1 MVNSVIL
8 VGRLVADPE
17 LKYTPNG
24 IAVCSFR
31 IAVNRRFKNES
42 GEREADFFTIV
53 AWRQTAEFVANYM
66 SKGRLIAVE
75 GRLQSRS
82 WTDQN
87 GQRRSVVEVSA
98 DNVTPLESRNASG
111 GGNQQ
116 SGGYNADSAPAAQ
129 PRDDGDYDP
138 FSEE

>member
-116 SGGYNADSAPAAQ
+116 AGGYNTDSAPAAQ

>member
-31 IAVNRRFKNES
+31 IAVNRRFKNEN

-98 DNVTPLESRNASG
+98 DNVTPLESRNAG
-111 GGNQQ
+111 GNNQQ
-116 SGGYNADSAPAAQ
+116 SGYDAGSAPAA
-129 PRDDGDYDP
+129 PPKDDGDYDP

>member
-24 IAVCSFR
+24 VAVCSFR
-31 IAVNRRFKNES
+31 IAVDRRFKNEN
-42 GEREADFFTIV
+42 GERVADFFTVV

-66 SKGRLIAVE
+66 AKGRLIAVE

-98 DNVTPLESRNASG
+98 DNVSALDSRNASG
-111 GGNQQ
+111 NNQQ
-116 SGGYNADSAPAAQ
+116 AGGYDAGSAPAAQ